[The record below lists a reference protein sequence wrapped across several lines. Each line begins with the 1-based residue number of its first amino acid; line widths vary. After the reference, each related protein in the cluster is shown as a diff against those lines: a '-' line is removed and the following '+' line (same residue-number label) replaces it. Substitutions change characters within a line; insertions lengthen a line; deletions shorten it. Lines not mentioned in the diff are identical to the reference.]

1 MTTKTKQFKTNLK
14 NNFKTN
20 SVKNKILSL
29 LMPKPTFTLAFMLVF
44 VGFFSA
50 CTPKAYKPKIAI
62 THTEIDADIIADPK
76 IEAIIAPYKAKLS
89 GSMTRI
95 IGQAAKELPK
105 IMRSNEFLLGN
116 FVADLTL
123 EQAKKEIREIDFAI
137 VTMGGLRVSI
147 PAGNIS
153 VSTIFELMPFEN
165 AVSVITVNGET
176 MESLFEYMLTKKNVA
191 ISGVKMKIKN
201 GKFSQIII
209 NDKPF
214 DKTKTYTIALSDY
227 LAEGGDGMDF
237 FKKSI
242 KTEVIEQK
250 YRDIIIKHIE
260 ELTAAGKKVDAE
272 IDGRVSDEK

>member
-1 MTTKTKQFKTNLK
+1 MNNK
-14 NNFKTN
+14 NNYIKYTSFF
-20 SVKNKILSL
+20 SL
-29 LMPKPTFTLAFMLVF
+29 IPVRAFVATLVF
-44 VGFFSA
+44 ASFLPS
-50 CTPKAYKPKIAI
+50 CTPKSYQPKIAV
-62 THTEIDADIIADPK
+62 THTEIDADIISDPK
-76 IEAIIAPYKAKLS
+76 IEAIIAPYKAKLD

-105 IMRSNEFLLGN
+105 IMRANEFLLGN

-123 EQAKKEIREIDFAI
+123 EQAKKEIREIDLAL

-165 AVSVITVNGET
+165 TISVITVNGET
-176 MESLFEYMLTKKNVA
+176 MESLFEYMLAKKNVA

-201 GKFSQIII
+201 GKYTQIII
-209 NDKPF
+209 NNKPF
-214 DKTKTYTIALSDY
+214 DKTKTYIIALSDY

-242 KTEVIEQK
+242 KTETLEIK
-250 YRDIIIKHIE
+250 YRDMIITHIE

-272 IDGRVSDEK
+272 IDGRVSEEK